1 MSEWLRLS
9 LLTSNW
15 KGPMKEFYRNKTIM
29 ITGAA
34 GTIGKEL
41 VRQLVDLD
49 PAGLRLLDNNET
61 ELFLLGKKYQALG
74 IVRVFLGDV
83 RDLQKLENIAR
94 GVDIIFHAAALKH
107 VDISEYNPFD
117 AVQTNIIGV
126 KNVVQA
132 AITCNVPRLIFTSS
146 DKAVNPTSV
155 MGTSKLMGERIV
167 TAANIVNTN
176 GHQIF
181 SSVRFGNVLGSRG
194 SVVHIFAN
202 QIRRGQAVTVSDAR
216 MTRFIMSIE
225 QAAQLV
231 LEGAMRACGGEVF
244 VTKMPV
250 VRILDLAQAMI
261 ELLAPQVGL
270 QPDQVKIS
278 FIGAQPG
285 EKFYEEL
292 MTEEEARRTKEL
304 PTMFA
309 ILPSYRA
316 FYRAIN
322 YYYPDALPD
331 RENLQPYI
339 SSLEPALTKEEIKE
353 FLVQHRILDDFL
365 VPCPQMP
372 GLQLAAPETTQAAD
386 KAYH

>member
-1 MSEWLRLS
+1 
-9 LLTSNW
+9 
-15 KGPMKEFYRNKTIM
+15 MKEFYRNKTVL

-41 VRQLVDLD
+41 VRQLVDLE

-61 ELFLLGKKYQALG
+61 ELFLLGKKYQSSG
-74 IVRVFLGDV
+74 KVRVFLGDV

-94 GVDIIFHAAALKH
+94 GVDIIFHTAALKH

-132 AITCNVPRLIFTSS
+132 AISCEVPRLIFTSS

-194 SVVHIFAN
+194 SVVPIFAN

-261 ELLAPQVGL
+261 ELLAPRVGL
-270 QPDQVKIS
+270 RPKQVKIS
-278 FIGAQPG
+278 FVGAKPG

-292 MTEEEARRTKEL
+292 MTEEETRRTKEL

-322 YYYPDALPD
+322 YSYPDALPD

-372 GLQLAAPETTQAAD
+372 GLQPTAPETTQLAD